1 MLLGMDDAQ
10 QADLRTALKD
20 VANVVRSTTPA
31 ELIADEY
38 RSVNPGAAIVAVR
51 SDTPQRFG
59 LIHNISAAGGVV
71 IVVSETKDPELILRS
86 MRAGAR
92 EFVLDSDHEELRL
105 AVRTHAKVTYGGG
118 EIGQVVTIFGAK
130 GGVGA
135 TAIATNLAGAMQR
148 RSLRTCLVDLDLY
161 LGDVLAFLDIPGSYS
176 ITDVLANMSR
186 LDRELLATSVT
197 KHRSGV
203 SVLAQSSKVEEAEQ
217 IKGPEITALLEF
229 LRRNYDF
236 VIVDGVRG
244 FDEISL
250 AALDSSQ
257 HVFMTLT
264 QDVPAVRN
272 GQRCLE
278 LFGRLQYD
286 QGRIKLLLNRYQK
299 ASKITM
305 EVVSETLGQQL
316 THTISNDFLLLI
328 DAINRGVLLT
338 EVAPRARITQ
348 DIEGLIPHLLPE
360 RAPRLRR
367 QSLLGTLFGKKV
379 ADGTT

>member
-10 QADLRTALKD
+10 QADLRSALKD
-20 VANVVRSTTPA
+20 IANVVRSSTPA

-38 RSVNPGAAIVAVR
+38 RAVNPGAAIVSVR

-71 IVVSETKDPELILRS
+71 IVVSESKDPELILRS

-105 AVRTHAKVTYGGG
+105 AVRTHAKVTIGTG

-148 RSLRTCLVDLDLY
+148 RSLRVCLVDLDLY

-217 IKGPEITALLEF
+217 LKGPDITALLEF

-244 FDEISL
+244 FDELSL
-250 AALDSSQ
+250 AALDGSQ

-299 ASKITM
+299 ASKITL
-305 EVVSETLGQQL
+305 EVVGETLGQPL

-360 RAPRLRR
+360 KAPRLRR

>member
-1 MLLGMDDAQ
+1 MDDAQ
-10 QADLRTALKD
+10 QADLRLALKD
-20 VANVVRSTTPA
+20 VANVVRSRTPA
-31 ELIADEY
+31 EQIAEEY
-38 RSVNPGAAIVAVR
+38 RSLNPGAAIVSVR
-51 SDTPQRFG
+51 PDAANRFG
-59 LIHNISAAGGVV
+59 LIHNIASVGGVV
-71 IVVSETKDPELILRS
+71 IVVSATKDPELILRS

-92 EFVLDSDHEELRL
+92 EFVLESDHEELRH
-105 AVRTHAKVTYGGG
+105 AVRTHAKVQVGGS

-135 TAIATNLAGAMQR
+135 TAIAVNLAGAMQR
-148 RSLRTCLVDLDLY
+148 RGMRVVLVDLDLY
-161 LGDVLAFLDIPGSYS
+161 LGDVLSFLDIAGTYS
-176 ITDVLANMSR
+176 ISDVLANMSR
-186 LDRELLATSVT
+186 LDRDLLATSVT
-197 KHRSGV
+197 KHRSGIN
-203 SVLAQSSKVEEAEQ
+203 VLAQSSKVEEAEQ
-217 IKGPEITALLEF
+217 IKGQDISALLEF

-244 FDEISL
+244 FDELSL
-250 AALDSSQ
+250 AALDGSQ

-299 ASKITM
+299 ASKITV
-305 EVVSETLGQQL
+305 EVVSETLGQPL
-316 THTISNDFLLLI
+316 THTISNDFILLI
-328 DAINRGVLLT
+328 DAINRGVLLNDA
-338 EVAPRARITQ
+338 APRAKITQ

-360 RAPRLRR
+360 KAPRLRR
-367 QSLLGTLFGKKV
+367 NSLLGTLFGKKV